1 MAEKLDEKSLK
12 FFNEANKQSYA
23 VQAKLFLN
31 AFWDQESGK
40 AEEVWGFHLK
50 YILTDLHLKG
60 HTFPNPTKEGTQLIK
75 HGFHYFLVENIKPLT
90 VLEARAKLKEADV
103 SFDGEVS
110 MIEFL
115 LWYYKKSPKEFI
127 KRAPEDPK
135 ESSHMSPA
143 LRAATAA
150 LNAAKAEIQKIE
162 DEKNRLEAETTNPG
176 IKGSKAKNELS
187 QLLSRDQTDLNKALL
202 TAEAAV
208 RKLGG
213 TGKESDTPPG
223 TLWWL
228 GREIEEIKKYKPK
241 SKQ

>member
-1 MAEKLDEKSLK
+1 MAERLDQKSLN

-23 VQAKLFLN
+23 TQAKLFLN
-31 AFWDQESGK
+31 AFWDQEQAR
-40 AEEVWGFHLK
+40 AEEVWDFHLK
-50 YILTDLHLKG
+50 YIKTDLHLKG
-60 HTFPNPTKEGTQLIK
+60 VNFPNPSKEGTQLNE
-75 HGFHYFLVENIKPLT
+75 HGFHYFLEKNIKPLT

-110 MIEFL
+110 FLEFL
-115 LWYYKKSPKEFI
+115 LWYFKKNPKDFI
-127 KRAPEDPK
+127 KRAPQDPK
-135 ESSHMSPA
+135 EITFMTPE

-162 DEKNRLEAETTNPG
+162 DEKDRLEEESKQPG

-187 QLLSRDQTDLNKALL
+187 QLLSRDLTDLNKALL

-213 TGKESDTPPG
+213 TGKETPPG
-223 TLWWL
+223 TLWWF
-228 GREIEEIKKYKPK
+228 GREIEEMKKYKPK